1 MNLLAACLYDPAV
14 AVTKATS
21 ALLAM
26 TAVDTTNLR
35 NTFTVPPGGRVRV
48 RLVCTIHGATTFP
61 AILLGVLNGA
71 TVVARVAPA
80 QDFSNVATA
89 FATCVA
95 EFVVTGLTPAA
106 SLTWD
111 AAYGVETLV
120 AATGIKYGGPNDTT
134 ANNAFGAF
142 GFEVWDASPIYTPSA
157 VPATPISARVDTVQT
172 TDTAIKAKTDSLTF
186 TTALKVDAAMNAAAD
201 FPQAAADKVWN
212 TATRALTDKVG
223 FALSAAGIQAIW
235 DALTS
240 ALTTV
245 GSIGKRIADNLDAL
259 VSSRSTYAGGDT
271 SGVTTLLTRVPG
283 VVPVAA
289 DYSATRA
296 TKLDNLDASVS
307 SRSTVTSASIAS
319 AVTPPARRKIVA
331 L

>member
-35 NTFTVPPGGRVRV
+35 NTFTVPPAGRVRV
-48 RLVCTIHGATTFP
+48 RLVCTLHGATTFP

-71 TVVARVAPA
+71 TVVARMAPL
-80 QDFSNVATA
+80 QDFANTATA
-89 FATCVA
+89 MATCVA

-111 AAYGVETLV
+111 AAYGVETIV

-142 GFEVWDASPIYTPSA
+142 GFEVWDPSPIYTPSA
-157 VPATPISARVDTVQT
+157 VPAIPLSTRLDTVDDFVDTE
-172 TDTAIKAKTDSLTF
+172 I
-186 TTALKVDAAMNAAAD
+186 
-201 FPQAAADKVWN
+201 
-212 TATRALTDKVG
+212 AT
-223 FALSAAGIQAIW
+223 
-235 DALTS
+235 
-240 ALTTV
+240 LTTNV
-245 GSIGKRIADNLDAL
+245 G
-259 VSSRSTYAGGDT
+259 
-271 SGVTTLLTRVPG
+271 TLLTRIPG

-289 DYSATRA
+289 DYSAVRAGKLDNIDAAITTRA
-296 TKLDNLDASVS
+296 TPAD
-307 SRSTVTSASIAS
+307 VTSSTTTITNSVVGNTNPPSRRRVLA
-319 AVTPPARRKIVA
+319 TP
-331 L
+331 